1 MTVTQLRVCVIY
13 YCNMLR
19 PNSRPSSGTT
29 NCVKYKGKY
38 IKIALL
44 QMRSQF
50 HFFLSCYITGEVFI
64 ATAVKIGN
72 TDVVSVM
79 VNWAIECVISSSCG
93 ILKYSLVTP
102 WSRVLLEKLI
112 VSQPVK
118 KFPAYYA
125 IRSLITASATARHL
139 FLSRATPI
147 QPPSPQHLIPR
158 DSERPCKYW
167 YVIKLADRWRTV
179 VDVFISRFITYQY
192 LQDRF
197 EIPQQIGNIALKH
210 PLFHQ

>member
-79 VNWAIECVISSSCG
+79 VNWAIQCVICSLCG
-93 ILKYSLVTP
+93 ISKSPINIGEWYNKQSVVEQVST
-102 WSRVLLEKLI
+102 LLFI
-112 VSQPVK
+112 
-118 KFPAYYA
+118 
-125 IRSLITASATARHL
+125 
-139 FLSRATPI
+139 LSRKI
-147 QPPSPQHLIPR
+147 MGQHL
-158 DSERPCKYW
+158 DQAMAAS
-167 YVIKLADRWRTV
+167 
-179 VDVFISRFITYQY
+179 YQIHSHPLLVRY
-192 LQDRF
+192 SVLH
-197 EIPQQIGNIALKH
+197 IGNYWPRSKICCKWKRK
-210 PLFHQ
+210 PEG